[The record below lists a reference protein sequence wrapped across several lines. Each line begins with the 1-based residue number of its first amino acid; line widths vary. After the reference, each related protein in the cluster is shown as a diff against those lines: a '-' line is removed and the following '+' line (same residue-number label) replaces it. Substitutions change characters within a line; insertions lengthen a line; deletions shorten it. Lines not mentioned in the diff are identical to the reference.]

1 MVLVHD
7 FSLAKIIYKV

>member
-1 MVLVHD
+1 MVLVHG